1 MWKWSTRVSKSKP
14 KSIERDP
21 KASQMEPKGS
31 QREATVSRRE
41 PKERQKLAKG
51 RPKYIQKSTFGQ
63 NREKSWSRG
72 AQVQVSPDHFG
83 SHFRWKID
91 EKIDAKINTEKVMK
105 IDEISMWKWSQI
117 WILSEGAVREKT
129 YFPEKADVRYT
140 LAGCSRMRVG
150 EGSSEKKEI
159 EKMIKIVL
167 KTSKNRSRKRD
178 VKNIKKSSKKHPK
191 KEVKM
196 KKKPIKNQ
204 CWEKVVRTIERPGT
218 ELMPLGPGGP
228 TNQQDNIQTN

>member
-1 MWKWSTRVSKSKP
+1 
-14 KSIERDP
+14 
-21 KASQMEPKGS
+21 
-31 QREATVSRRE
+31 
-41 PKERQKLAKG
+41 
-51 RPKYIQKSTFGQ
+51 
-63 NREKSWSRG
+63 
-72 AQVQVSPDHFG
+72 
-83 SHFRWKID
+83 
-91 EKIDAKINTEKVMK
+91 MK
-105 IDEISMWKWSQI
+105 IDEISMRKWSQI

-167 KTSKNRSRKRD
+167 KTSKNMSRKRD

-196 KKKPIKNQ
+196 KKKTIKNQ
-204 CWEKVVRTIERPGT
+204 
-218 ELMPLGPGGP
+218 GG
-228 TNQQDNIQTN
+228 

>member
-1 MWKWSTRVSKSKP
+1 M
-14 KSIERDP
+14 
-21 KASQMEPKGS
+21 
-31 QREATVSRRE
+31 
-41 PKERQKLAKG
+41 
-51 RPKYIQKSTFGQ
+51 
-63 NREKSWSRG
+63 
-72 AQVQVSPDHFG
+72 
-83 SHFRWKID
+83 
-91 EKIDAKINTEKVMK
+91 
-105 IDEISMWKWSQI
+105 
-117 WILSEGAVREKT
+117 
-129 YFPEKADVRYT
+129 RYT

-204 CWEKVVRTIERPGT
+204 CGKRDVRTTKRPGT
-218 ELMPLGPGGP
+218 ELMPLGPGELPINKINNKLIKKTTKENLMGG
-228 TNQQDNIQTN
+228 DVRKVMCGR

>member
-1 MWKWSTRVSKSKP
+1 M
-14 KSIERDP
+14 
-21 KASQMEPKGS
+21 
-31 QREATVSRRE
+31 
-41 PKERQKLAKG
+41 
-51 RPKYIQKSTFGQ
+51 
-63 NREKSWSRG
+63 
-72 AQVQVSPDHFG
+72 
-83 SHFRWKID
+83 
-91 EKIDAKINTEKVMK
+91 
-105 IDEISMWKWSQI
+105 
-117 WILSEGAVREKT
+117 
-129 YFPEKADVRYT
+129 RYT

-204 CWEKVVRTIERPGT
+204 GGKRDVRPNPRPGT
-218 ELMPLGPGGP
+218 GLPPLGPGELP
-228 TNQQDNIQTN
+228 INKITYKQTKKNNKRIFVGGVMCER